1 MFIKKRCKTLTDNI
15 FHNGIFDN
23 IQSGNILRNIS
34 DHLYETIFVPSEKNN
49 NTDSDIFQHMLDV
62 ACFQDHLRRIDWNTF
77 LHMELNDT
85 NKLSDN
91 FFMLVNDLLDTYA
104 PHKRI
109 SLREIKLKKTWLTND
124 IVTSI
129 KAKNRLYRKL
139 YRSKDEAIK
148 RIYTT
153 NSKIVGITWMK

>member
-1 MFIKKRCKTLTDNI
+1 
-15 FHNGIFDN
+15 
-23 IQSGNILRNIS
+23 
-34 DHLYETIFVPSEKNN
+34 
-49 NTDSDIFQHMLDV
+49 MLDV

-124 IVTSI
+124 ILTSI

-153 NSKIVGITWMK
+153 NSKIVGIT